1 MPESRPLP
9 ATTEGTHLGDFGP
22 TEWGLL
28 AATAGI
34 WGSSFLFIAIGLDD
48 LEPGLVT
55 SLRIAFGALGL
66 SLAPASRQPVERGD
80 WPRVAMIGLVWVAIP
95 FTLFPLAQQYIDSS
109 VAGMINGAVPLLT
122 AVVAGLMLWRRP
134 SLRLTIGLAVGFVG
148 VALISVPSLRGADAQ
163 PLGVGLAFA
172 AISCYAFALNL
183 AVPLQQKY
191 GALAVLLRV
200 LLVAV
205 VLTAPYGLASVP
217 GSTFSW
223 SALAAMVVLGFFGTG
238 VAFVAMTTLA
248 GRVGATRSSIAIYF
262 TPVVAIVLGV
272 VFRDEHVAGLA
283 VVGTALVLAGAWL
296 SSRAEPTAEDPAE
309 VESAEL
315 GWRGR

>member
-1 MPESRPLP
+1 VPESRPLP
-9 ATTEGTHLGDFGP
+9 ATTEGTHRGDFGP

-134 SLRLTIGLAVGFVG
+134 SLRLTIGLAIGFVG

-223 SALAAMVVLGFFGTG
+223 SALAWGSASDSARTS
-238 VAFVAMTTLA
+238 ARAC
-248 GRVGATRSSIAIYF
+248 
-262 TPVVAIVLGV
+262 
-272 VFRDEHVAGLA
+272 
-283 VVGTALVLAGAWL
+283 AW
-296 SSRAEPTAEDPAE
+296 A
-309 VESAEL
+309 SA
-315 GWRGR
+315 